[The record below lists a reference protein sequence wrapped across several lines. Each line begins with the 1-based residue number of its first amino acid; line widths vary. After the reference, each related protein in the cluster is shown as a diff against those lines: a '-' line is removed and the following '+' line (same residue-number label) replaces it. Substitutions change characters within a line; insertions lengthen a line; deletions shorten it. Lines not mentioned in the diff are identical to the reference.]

1 MIRRTSLW
9 ISRVVGATL
18 VLTFGVVSANA
29 YTIIMRDGRRMEIPD
44 KFTVSSSTVTY
55 KAGSDIQVTIQLN
68 TVDVAATERANGDAA
83 GSFLR
88 RASAAQPVAN
98 PVAQVRRTASRS
110 ITNADLE
117 KYRRARIEGEKAYE
131 LERKELGLPSRE
143 ERRLEAAA
151 IQERTLEQ
159 VRNMRAQQ
167 EMEEAAYWRGRA
179 EAMRTRM
186 AGPAEMD
193 FWRSNLGAGSIVY
206 PDGGFFPSDGFGFG
220 LGERRFR
227 RFGRFPM
234 SDPFSGFL
242 STPITPFPKFPSSF
256 GRPIFV
262 APRGRVNTRPS
273 HGRGGRRR

>member
-1 MIRRTSLW
+1 MIRRTSVW

-29 YTIIMRDGRRMEIPD
+29 YTLVMRDGRRMEIPD

-88 RASAAQPVAN
+88 RANAPQPVAN
-98 PVAQVRRTASRS
+98 LVSQDRRTAGRS

-117 KYRRARIEGEKAYE
+117 KFRRARIEGEKAYE
-131 LERKELGLPSRE
+131 QQRQELGLPSRE
-143 ERRLEAAA
+143 ERRAEAAA

-179 EAMRTRM
+179 ESMRTRM
-186 AGPAEMD
+186 ASQAEMD
-193 FWRSNLGAGSIVY
+193 FWRTNVGAGSIVY

-220 LGERRFR
+220 IGDHRFR
-227 RFGRFPM
+227 RFGRFRV

-242 STPITPFPKFPSSF
+242 STPITPFPRFPSSF

-262 APRGRVNTRPS
+262 APRGRVNHRPS